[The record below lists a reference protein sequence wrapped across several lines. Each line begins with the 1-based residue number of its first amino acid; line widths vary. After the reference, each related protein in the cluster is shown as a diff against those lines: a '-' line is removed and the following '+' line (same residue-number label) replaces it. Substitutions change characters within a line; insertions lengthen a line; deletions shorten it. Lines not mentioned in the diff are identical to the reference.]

1 MNPSLSTPLL
11 TTTIRGGGYWSMIL
25 PRHTALRLTD
35 PRGGANA
42 AALFYNA
49 DQLTERYNM
58 PDTLKAQHT
67 AKLTAGH
74 VLYSDRGRILCSI
87 TEDSL
92 GWHDP
97 IAGHSNA
104 ETVRAKYGEGS
115 YQELRNDWFR
125 NSHDLFLVELGKHDL
140 GLRDLVPNVNF
151 FSKVIVQP
159 DGSLTY
165 TPGHS
170 PPGSTVVLR
179 MEMNVL
185 VVLNTCQHP
194 LDPNPAYAPQPVGL
208 TIHRT
213 APPALDDLCR
223 QSCPENG
230 RGFTNTESYFSL
242 RPS

>member
-1 MNPSLSTPLL
+1 MNDSISAPLL
-11 TTTIRGGGYWSMIL
+11 TTTIRRGGYWSMVL
-25 PRHTALRLTD
+25 PRHTSLRLTD
-35 PRGGANA
+35 PNGGANV

-74 VLYSDRGRILCSI
+74 VLYSDMGRILCSI
-87 TEDSL
+87 TADSL

-104 ETVRAKYGEGS
+104 ELVLAKYGEGQ
-115 YQELRNDWFR
+115 YQERRNDWFR
-125 NSHDLFLVELGKHDL
+125 NSHDLFLVELGKHGL
-140 GLRDLVPNVNF
+140 GLRDLVPNANF
-151 FSKVIVQP
+151 FSKTVVQP
-159 DGSLTY
+159 DGTLTFS
-165 TPGHS
+165 PDHS
-170 PPGSTVVLR
+170 PPASTVVLR

-194 LDPNPAYAPQPVGL
+194 LDPNPAYAPQPVDL
-208 TIHRT
+208 TIHRVP
-213 APPALDDLCR
+213 PPAADDPCR
-223 QSCPENG
+223 LSCPENG
-230 RGFTNTESYFSL
+230 RGFLNNETYFSL